1 MQTKRL
7 TRKLKI
13 QLSNLRLNPENWL
26 LGGEDKD
33 TYTLVHRHTGNKR
46 IIPK

>member
-1 MQTKRL
+1 MQAKKL

-13 QLSNLRLNPENWL
+13 KLSEMRLNPENWL
-26 LGGEDKD
+26 LGGEGSD
-33 TYTLVHRHTGNKR
+33 TYILVHRHTGSKR